1 MCLRAGL
8 VRYCSERGI
17 GRRQRLA
24 LYDSLNDA
32 VRATHKFSLMQAYAD
47 EVEDAV
53 QYFDIHITMKAE
65 ESTGIWLEYAYAEM
79 TPSEDVERP
88 IFIGVHYV

>member
-1 MCLRAGL
+1 
-8 VRYCSERGI
+8 
-17 GRRQRLA
+17 
-24 LYDSLNDA
+24 
-32 VRATHKFSLMQAYAD
+32 MQAYAD